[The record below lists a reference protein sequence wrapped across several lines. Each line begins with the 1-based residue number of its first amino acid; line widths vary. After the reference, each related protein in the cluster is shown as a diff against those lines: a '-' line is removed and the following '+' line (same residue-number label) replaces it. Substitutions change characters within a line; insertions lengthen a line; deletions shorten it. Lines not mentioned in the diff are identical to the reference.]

1 MGTTDAHKPRK
12 RAGRPPALTTESRDR
27 IISAVRAGNYLTT
40 AAALANVSTSSVY
53 RWLERAEEPGARR
66 EYREFRDAL
75 ARARAEAEARVVAT
89 IMRGVTGGAVVKE
102 VTRTLPNGAVE
113 TERQVAPPNPREGLE
128 FLSRAFPDR
137 WARRQALEVTG
148 ADGGPLRVEHT
159 AGIAALAERLRA
171 SLDEMGP
178 DGEPGALGEDPRES
192 GSPLA
197 LPAASP
203 DLGEG
208 PD

>member
-1 MGTTDAHKPRK
+1 MSTTGTRRPRK
-12 RAGRPPALTTESRDR
+12 RTGRPPALTPDTRDR
-27 IISAVRAGNYLTT
+27 IVSAVRAGNYLTT
-40 AAALANVSTSSVY
+40 AAALAGVSTSSVY
-53 RWLERAEEPGARR
+53 RWLEKAEEPGSRK

-148 ADGGPLRVEHT
+148 ADGGPLRVEHS

-171 SLDEMGP
+171 SLDELADEQAGG
-178 DGEPGALGEDPRES
+178 GEEDPRES
-192 GSPLA
+192 PRA
-197 LPAASP
+197 LPGAVLAE
-203 DLGEG
+203 DGEE
-208 PD
+208 